1 MAEEITPNSN
11 NNNKINNFLIVLVI
25 LLAVFCGVL
34 LWQYF
39 DLRSQNSN
47 KGSEI
52 EVLNDERTE
61 LQSELEEML
70 EDFED
75 METDND
81 SMRAELNNRR
91 NEIEDL
97 LAKVK
102 DKDFAIYKLR
112 KETKTLRT
120 IMRGYVVT
128 IDSLN
133 TLNVGLRQENSAVKE
148 RLTSEKRTNQSL
160 QEKNEGLSSK
170 VALASRLQARNISA
184 YGVRVKRD
192 MTGKDTDRA
201 NRTDKIRVCFDIDEN
216 KITPAGKKSLYI
228 RIIAPDGQILSEGLG
243 DDYRFEFEGQKGV
256 FSDKLTI
263 DYDNSASNACLDFS
277 RASEEVEFLAGE
289 YFITIYAED
298 YEIGTT
304 KLELK

>member
-1 MAEEITPNSN
+1 MDSTSKEN
-11 NNNKINNFLIVLVI
+11 NNNKINNFLILLVV
-25 LLAVFCGVL
+25 LLAIFCGVL

-39 DLRSQNSN
+39 ELRNQNAN

-52 EVLNDERTE
+52 EVLNDERSE

-70 EDFED
+70 DDFEM

-81 SMRAELNNRR
+81 SMRAELTNRK

-97 LAKVK
+97 LSKVK

-120 IMRGYVVT
+120 IMKGYVVT

-133 TLNVGLRQENSAVKE
+133 TLNVGLRVENNEVKE
-148 RLTSEKRTNQSL
+148 RLSNERKTNRTL

-170 VALASRLQARNISA
+170 VAMASRLQARNIRA
-184 YGVRVKRD
+184 FGVRVKRD

-216 KITPAGKKSLYI
+216 KITPSGKKNVFI
-228 RIIAPDGQILSEGLG
+228 RIIAPDGQILSKGLA
-243 DDYRFEFEGQKGV
+243 DNYRFEFEGQKGV
-256 FSDKLTI
+256 FSDKQTI
-263 DYDNSASNACLDFS
+263 DYTNSATEACLDYA
-277 RASEEVEFLAGE
+277 RESETIDFLAGV
-289 YFITIYAED
+289 YYITIYAED
-298 YEIGTT
+298 YEIGNVE
-304 KLELK
+304 LELK